1 MFEWLIAAAFAA
13 SAADLHSM
21 LRAADAPR
29 VALAGSRIKVHAILD
44 HENAASIETD
54 ITLYIGHHSEA
65 LAVFRDQKGRQRKLL
80 FRGDESWL
88 IAPGAKH
95 PVKIPPEQRLYGS
108 ASFAEIARLRLA
120 RDYSA
125 MLIRDDAPCGNAI
138 CRELAIS
145 ARNDDAPYDAGT
157 ILLDDH
163 SRMVSAEFR
172 VASGKPVKSL
182 EISYRRDAERRSIP
196 ARMVV
201 TDLLNPKSPAVT
213 TLTYGYTLPID
224 DDPKRFDLDRLSNPE

>member
-1 MFEWLIAAAFAA
+1 
-13 SAADLHSM
+13 
-21 LRAADAPR
+21 
-29 VALAGSRIKVHAILD
+29 
-44 HENAASIETD
+44 
-54 ITLYIGHHSEA
+54 
-65 LAVFRDQKGRQRKLL
+65 
-80 FRGDESWL
+80 
-88 IAPGAKH
+88 
-95 PVKIPPEQRLYGS
+95 LYGS

-125 MLIRDDAPCGNAI
+125 KLVRDDAPCGSTF
-138 CRELAIS
+138 CRELTIS
-145 ARNDDAPYDAGT
+145 ARSSNAPYASGS

-172 VASGKPVKSL
+172 VASGKAVKSL

-196 ARMVV
+196 ASMVV

-213 TLTYGYTLPID
+213 TLTYGYPLPID